1 MCELGTARCTVG
13 RCPGSNFWNGT
24 ENPWRACPRFDG
36 LGCVPETQFAY
47 RPKTASLPRMGGD
60 PIAWW
65 ANTNCDSCHL
75 PLRVPHCRSSPFSLG
90 LVPPQSV
97 HPSIAFCTP
106 SRAPSLPRSTPIF
119 HLPEITSSVVCHR
132 AGQFSFPCVSLTCY
146 LRLVLG
152 TSLGRS
158 EAHGNPLPVRVDLC
172 SNASWCTSLPN
183 GREGFL
189 FFCYE
194 DIYFLQ

>member
-1 MCELGTARCTVG
+1 MSLGTAHCTVG
-13 RCPGSNFWNGT
+13 CYPGSNFWDGT

-36 LGCVPETQFAY
+36 LGCVPETQFAC
-47 RPKTASLPRMGGD
+47 RPKTASLPRMGGV
-60 PIAWW
+60 PIAWR
-65 ANTNCDSCHL
+65 ANTNCVSCHL
-75 PLRVPHCRSSPFSLG
+75 PLRVPHCRSSPFLLG
-90 LVPPQSV
+90 LVLQQSV

-106 SRAPSLPRSTPIF
+106 SRALSLPRSTPIF
-119 HLPEITSSVVCHR
+119 HLPEITSSVVRHR
-132 AGQFSFPCVSLTCY
+132 AGQFSFPCISSTCY

-152 TSLGRS
+152 TSLVVAKHMESLYLSGWILR
-158 EAHGNPLPVRVDLC
+158 
-172 SNASWCTSLPN
+172 SNASWYTSLPN